1 LGAII
6 SISAFITLGSHNLP
20 QLSMHV
26 TCRGLEPTGAMNPFS
41 GGNQLVLVIILLAAL
56 AAVVAFVR
64 LRMTLATVR
73 KLSKDVGAL
82 AGGEYD
88 RPLNAGSSGDLEQLV
103 QSLNQLSGKLRSQAA
118 ELKESGEALSR
129 AHTRFGEALRATH
142 DMDRILE
149 IALDTGMET
158 VRAERGLLMLRKGAT
173 LTAGVGRN
181 LEVAGLQFPVGSGI
195 SGHVAATG
203 QPLRVP
209 GNAMPPADERE
220 PAFQTLLSV
229 PMFSQNRV
237 IGVLNLYD
245 KQGGRPFTEADLRTI
260 VSLTDQAGVAIEN
273 VLLHQEA
280 QRLAIMDGLTGIW
293 NHRWFQIQFAQELD
307 RAERFGRPFSLLI
320 IDIDDFKAF
329 NDTYGHQLGDF
340 VLVELARRIRSA
352 IRDVDMFAR
361 YGGEEFELLLSET
374 DIFGAQKTAE
384 KLRSIVADT
393 PFESDLSPHPLKVT
407 MSVGVASYPQAGKD
421 RPTIFKAADFAM
433 YAAKAAGK
441 NRVVAHQSQADDGD
455 HRPLGMPD
463 ARSS

>member
-1 LGAII
+1 M
-6 SISAFITLGSHNLP
+6 F
-20 QLSMHV
+20 
-26 TCRGLEPTGAMNPFS
+26 PFT
-41 GGNQLVLVIILLAAL
+41 GGNQLVWGIVLLAAAL
-56 AAVVAFVR
+56 AAVVAIVR
-64 LRMTLATVR
+64 LRVTRATVR
-73 KLSKDVGAL
+73 KLSQDVGAL

-88 RPLNAGSSGDLEQLV
+88 RPLKVRGSGDLEQLV
-103 QSLNQLSGKLRSQAA
+103 QSLNQLSLRLKSQAA
-118 ELKESGEALSR
+118 ELKESSEALTR

-158 VRAERGLLMLRKGAT
+158 VRAKRGLLMLRKGAT

-181 LEVAGLQFPVGSGI
+181 LTVAGLQIPVGSGI
-195 SGHVAATG
+195 AGQVAATG
-203 QPLRVP
+203 QPIRLPGSAAPVP
-209 GNAMPPADERE
+209 DDRDPPFE
-220 PAFQTLLSV
+220 TVLSV

-245 KQGGRPFTEADLRTI
+245 KQDGRPFTEADMRTI
-260 VSLTDQAGVAIEN
+260 MSLTDQAGVAIEN

-280 QRLAIMDGLTGIW
+280 QRLAIMDGVTGIW

-374 DIFGAQKTAE
+374 DISGAVKTAE

-393 PFESDLSPHPLKVT
+393 PFESDLSPEPLKVT
-407 MSVGVASYPQAGKD
+407 VSVGVASYPEAGID
-421 RPTIFKAADFAM
+421 RPSIFKAADFAM

-441 NRVVAHQSQADDGD
+441 NRVVAHQRADESDEP
-455 HRPLGMPD
+455 PLGMPD
-463 ARSS
+463 PWSS

>member
-1 LGAII
+1 M
-6 SISAFITLGSHNLP
+6 FP
-20 QLSMHV
+20 V
-26 TCRGLEPTGAMNPFS
+26 T
-41 GGNQLVLVIILLAAL
+41 GGNQLVWGILLLVMAL
-56 AAVVAFVR
+56 AAVVAIVR
-64 LRMTLATVR
+64 LRVTLATVR
-73 KLSKDVGAL
+73 KLSQDVGAL

-88 RPLNAGSSGDLEQLV
+88 RPLKVTGSGDLEQLV
-103 QSLNQLSGKLRSQAA
+103 QSLNQLSARLKTQAA
-118 ELKESGEALSR
+118 ELKESSEALTR

-173 LTAGVGRN
+173 LTAGVGRH
-181 LEVAGLQFPVGSGI
+181 LPVAGLQIPVGSGI
-195 SGHVAATG
+195 AGHVAATG
-203 QPLRVP
+203 RPIRLP
-209 GNAMPPADERE
+209 GASGPTPHDRE
-220 PAFQTLLSV
+220 PAFGTLLSV

-245 KQGGRPFTEADLRTI
+245 KHDGRPFTDADMRTI
-260 VSLTDQAGVAIEN
+260 MSLTDQAGVAIEN

-340 VLVELARRIRSA
+340 VLVELARRVRSA

-374 DIFGAQKTAE
+374 DIVGAVKTAE

-393 PFESDLSPHPLKVT
+393 PFESDLSPEPLEVT
-407 MSVGVASYPQAGKD
+407 VSVGVASYPEAGTD
-421 RPTIFKAADFAM
+421 RPSIFKAADFAM

-441 NRVVAHQSQADDGD
+441 NRVVAHQSRADGGD
-455 HRPLGMPD
+455 SHPLETPD
-463 ARSS
+463 TRSS